1 MESAFFLFPF
11 PFFFLF
17 GYYLY
22 GLALAWHYMLFPPEI
37 ELGRLDNIKGIFN
50 QI

>member
-1 MESAFFLFPF
+1 MESAFFLF
-11 PFFFLF
+11 FFFRCH
-17 GYYLY
+17 LY